1 MAMRFNDDRAVRLG
15 EYIVEND
22 STVRSAAKYFGISKS
37 TIHKDVTVILPD
49 VDRALAGEVKAVLEK
64 NKAERHL
71 RGGQA
76 TKEKYALTRK
86 YGKCI
91 CLEK

>member
-1 MAMRFNDDRAVRLG
+1 MRICADRAVRLG

-22 STVRSAAKYFGISKS
+22 STVRAAAKYFGISKS
-37 TIHKDVTVILPD
+37 TIHKDVTSVLPD
-49 VDRALAGEVKAVLEK
+49 IDRVLASSVKAVLEK

-91 CLEK
+91 RMEK

>member
-1 MAMRFNDDRAVRLG
+1 MFSGDDRAVRLG

-37 TIHKDVTVILPD
+37 TVHKDVTAYLPEIN
-49 VDRALAGEVKAVLEK
+49 RSLADEVKVVLER
-64 NKAERHL
+64 NKAERHI
-71 RGGQA
+71 RGGLA

-86 YGKCI
+86 YGKCVKI
-91 CLEK
+91 SK